1 MVANS
6 TPFEDERLQI
16 LRMIEEGKV
25 SATEGVALLSALSG
39 ERKPA
44 PAPARPVEGD
54 RPQPE
59 IKKAVV
65 AAETRPSNGGPRFFK
80 VRVTDIETGRAKTSV
95 TLPLALV
102 DWGLKIGARYAPEAD
117 IDMREIGEMLRMGI
131 EGKLV
136 DVMDEEDGEHVEI
149 FVE

>member
-1 MVANS
+1 MTAGS
-6 TPFEDERLQI
+6 
-16 LRMIEEGKV
+16 
-25 SATEGVALLSALSG
+25 
-39 ERKPA
+39 PA
-44 PAPARPVEGD
+44 AAPVRPVEEE

-59 IKKAVV
+59 IKTVV
-65 AAETRPSNGGPRFFK
+65 SAAEPKPSNGGPRFFK
-80 VRVTDIETGRAKTSV
+80 VRVTDIQSGRSKVSV

-117 IDMREIGEMLRMGI
+117 IDMREVGEMLRMGI
-131 EGKLV
+131 EGKLI